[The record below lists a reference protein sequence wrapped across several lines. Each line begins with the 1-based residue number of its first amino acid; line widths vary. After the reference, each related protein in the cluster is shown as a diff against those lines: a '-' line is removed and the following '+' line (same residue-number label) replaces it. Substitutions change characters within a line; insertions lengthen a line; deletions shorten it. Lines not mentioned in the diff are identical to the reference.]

1 MDTRTGLPVVGM
13 VGGGQLARMTH
24 QAAIALGQSLRILA
38 AAPDDGAAL
47 VAADVRLGQHTDLDA
62 LRTFAKGC
70 DVVTF
75 DHEHVPSEHIR
86 ALAAEGV
93 TVHPGAD
100 ALLYAQDKRAM
111 RERLATLGAPIPRW
125 RPVTGLA
132 DLASFAD
139 GQSERRSADGQSERR
154 SADGQAG
161 SAAGTGW
168 PVVVK
173 AVRGGYD
180 GRGVWVVSSVDEA
193 RSLVEGGTELIVEER
208 LDLRRELAVLVA
220 RSPFGQVA
228 AYPVVETVQR
238 DGICVEVLAPA
249 PNLPEERAIAAQQ
262 LAIRLATELGVVGL
276 LAVELFEVGEARHRT
291 SKLSDVGEAR
301 HRTSKL
307 SDVGDSAHGLV
318 VNELAMRPHNSGHWS
333 IEGARTSQFEQH
345 LRAVLDY
352 PLGDTSP
359 TAPAVVMANVL
370 GGEPGGI
377 SIDERL
383 HHLFAADPGAKVHL
397 YGKQVRPGRK
407 IGHVTVL
414 GDDMDQVRARAARA
428 ARWLREGA

>member
-24 QAAIALGQSLRILA
+24 QVAIALGQSLHVLA
-38 AAPDDGAAL
+38 LAPDDGAAL
-47 VAADVRLGQHTDLDA
+47 VAADVQYGEHTDLTA

-75 DHEHVPSEHIR
+75 DHEHVPTEHVR
-86 ALAAEGV
+86 ALAAEGFAV
-93 TVHPGAD
+93 YPAAE

-111 RERLATLGAPIPRW
+111 RERLTELGVPVPAW
-125 RPVTGLA
+125 RPVATPDDVLA
-132 DLASFAD
+132 F
-139 GQSERRSADGQSERR
+139 GERV
-154 SADGQAG
+154 
-161 SAAGTGW
+161 GW
-168 PVVVK
+168 PIVVK

-180 GRGVWVVSSVDEA
+180 GRGVWTVADPDAAGEQVRTLLDA
-193 RSLVEGGTELIVEER
+193 GTPLIVEER
-208 LDLRRELAVLVA
+208 VALRRELAVQVA

-249 PNLPEERAIAAQQ
+249 PGLPEDLAVRAQQ
-262 LAIRLATELGVVGL
+262 LAIDIATALGVVGL
-276 LAVELFEVGEARHRT
+276 LAVELF
-291 SKLSDVGEAR
+291 DVE
-301 HRTSKL
+301 
-307 SDVGDSAHGLV
+307 DGLV
-318 VNELAMRPHNSGHWS
+318 INELAMRPHNSGHWT

-352 PLGDTSP
+352 PMGATGL
-359 TAPAVVMANVL
+359 TAPAVAMANVL
-370 GGEPGGI
+370 GGPPGGM

-383 HHLFAADPGAKVHL
+383 HHLFADEPGAKVHL

-414 GDDMDQVRARAARA
+414 GDDLDDVRGRATRA